1 MTCPAWLDISGV
13 MAPATNNDNDRP
25 PATRATDARSVSL
38 ECWNAASS
46 VVCESAYCSEGSLRS
61 HGRQEQVVTSLAAT
75 GGKLTFYNKSGMS
88 GVAGCHELQI
98 S

>member
-1 MTCPAWLDISGV
+1 MTDPQ
-13 MAPATNNDNDRP
+13 P
-25 PATRATDARSVSL
+25 PRATDARSVSL

-88 GVAGCHELQI
+88 GVAGCDELQI